1 MKIRKEGLLM
11 SNINQ
16 IEQAYKEVNAM
27 NQLNKVIVE
36 NLELTLLDVMI
47 MKMAYDS
54 KDFILKK
61 DVEDKLSVSPS
72 MSQKSTKQLRK
83 NKYIIKDRDID
94 DESIVTIGMND
105 EMREQAK
112 VVFEEVEKLR
122 DNLNAEKQE
131 KPKADADESQNQEP
145 NQPDANAEP
154 NKAFNKDNGKPN
166 KHK

>member
-1 MKIRKEGLLM
+1 M

-27 NQLNKVIVE
+27 NQLNKAIVE

>member
-1 MKIRKEGLLM
+1 M

-27 NQLNKVIVE
+27 NQLNKAIVE

-61 DVEDKLSVSPS
+61 DVEGKLSVSPS

-122 DNLNAEKQE
+122 DNLNADKQE

-145 NQPDANAEP
+145 NQPDVNAES